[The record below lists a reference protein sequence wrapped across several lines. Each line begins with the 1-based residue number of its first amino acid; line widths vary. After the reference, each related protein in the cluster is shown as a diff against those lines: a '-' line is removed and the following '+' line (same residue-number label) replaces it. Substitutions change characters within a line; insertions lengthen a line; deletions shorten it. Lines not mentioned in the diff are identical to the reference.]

1 MSQRL
6 PELID
11 VQRAADSGTE
21 LVGRVPLAALPRLRE
36 ALLNTAGEAEYRLAF
51 SRDEARRAVV
61 LGEIRADLTLRCERC
76 LGPMTHRVVS
86 QVSLALVSGLD
97 EAERLPDRYDPLV
110 LGEGRQ
116 RPLELIED
124 ELLLAL
130 PQIPLH
136 GREECSTQAPAA
148 SGDSGA
154 ASPFAVLETW
164 RKNR

>member
-1 MSQRL
+1 MSPTL

-21 LVGRVPLAALPRLRE
+21 LAGRVPLAALPRLRE
-36 ALLNTAGEAEYRLAF
+36 VLLDPQGEAEYRLEF

-61 LGEIRADLTLRCERC
+61 LGEVRASLTLRCERC
-76 LGPMTHRVVS
+76 LGPMHHQVAS
-86 QVSLALVSGLD
+86 EVSLALVSGLD
-97 EAERLPDRYDPLV
+97 EAERLPDRYDPLL
-110 LGEGRQ
+110 LGDSRQ

-136 GREECSTQAPAA
+136 GGDECSAQAPEATPESA
-148 SGDSGA
+148 PQ
-154 ASPFAVLETW
+154 SPFAVLEAW
-164 RKNR
+164 RRKR